1 MRNFVRGPP
10 IRQVANVAHARSV
23 RGESEGGRRAR
34 VGGERATPAR
44 GNATHPPREAG
55 ILQLRTLLLGVV
67 FPSLLVHGVRVF
79 NVQGIVEFVDVVD
92 VVVS

>member
-1 MRNFVRGPP
+1 MFVARLFAKSPMLLMRVLC
-10 IRQVANVAHARSV
+10 
-23 RGESEGGRRAR
+23 GGRAR